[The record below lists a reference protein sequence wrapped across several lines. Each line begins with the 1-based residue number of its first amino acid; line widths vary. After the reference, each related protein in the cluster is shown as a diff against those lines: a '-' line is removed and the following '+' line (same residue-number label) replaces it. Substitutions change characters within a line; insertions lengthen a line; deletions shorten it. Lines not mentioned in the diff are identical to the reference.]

1 MKRVALAV
9 LALLAWKASA
19 VFAQEAEP
27 SASTDPATRQ
37 QLMQRAWES
46 NRSVLSTT
54 DLDSIPPHVEV
65 LEAIADLAVDNT
77 WTARR
82 QVYIATVLL
91 NRLHVLHLDEAVLA
105 TPRGLEL
112 LERIRRATARTTNT
126 DRGYLD
132 VHFAAL
138 RSLLGDP
145 AGALEE
151 LEPWVEVESMRIEAL
166 RSHLNICSSTQ
177 NLRAAWPAF
186 ARFDEEIAAGRC
198 SEEDRARYLVARAAL
213 LLVAGFLD
221 AAGEALEQA
230 KQIELDPCSSVY
242 DWLDSSLLHT
252 EGDWLLLSERL
263 DGAEQLGRWSMAA
276 HEGQRR
282 ARGQAIA
289 ALACVRR
296 GGDSEGEGVRLLE
309 DVAAGEFEK
318 ISARTRTELAVR
330 ALQAGDR
337 ESARAW
343 LAKCEDLN
351 EPQAHEASLVA
362 RAWLGIA
369 DVEHGRTPDHS
380 LEALRARLD
389 ERWEWTLAQWDSTPA
404 EFGGS
409 AFLQMT
415 YRRDLAAALCGLELA
430 LQPGE
435 LGVER
440 CLDRLLAAEVRG
452 STARRLKLSPRSF
465 AELRAST
472 LPEGGAMLVYLPAP
486 TRSFAFVVTRER
498 MFAEVLPSDTP
509 MRSAIVAF
517 REAVAMRGGAGWEAG
532 IAERA
537 APLVSWCF
545 PARVREAL
553 ESVDEWVIVGR
564 DLLAGLPFEAL
575 PWPGESGWL
584 GCAKAVWDPPSL
596 TLAEHYRL
604 RGRDACASELVLAAG
619 VGVAVSDAERFGVAE
634 LPLSAAE
641 LERVGEAV
649 APDETLVLP
658 RATRDDLLHGELSRS
673 RMAVVFAHG
682 VLDSSRAPP
691 HGMLMASSANDASG
705 AVFFDEVR
713 ASSDVLWLGSCG
725 LYGGG
730 SRRGDDGGHRM
741 ASAFLLAGAQAVVT
755 SAGDLDL
762 AATREGAAAALE
774 GLAAGETLAQA
785 TRRARRAIASNP
797 RWAHPYYHAQLLV
810 VGLGDERVPLAPR
823 APRWRLGLGAGVALA
838 LGVVLA
844 LRTRRRAA

>member
-1 MKRVALAV
+1 MKRLALV
-9 LALLAWKASA
+9 LLAWPLSA

-27 SASTDPATRQ
+27 AASIDPATRK
-37 QLMQRAWES
+37 QLMQLAWES
-46 NRSVLSTT
+46 RRSVLSTT
-54 DLDSIPPHVEV
+54 DLESLPPHVDV
-65 LEAIADLAVDNT
+65 VEAIADLAADNT
-77 WTARR
+77 WTAAR

-91 NRLHVLHLDEAVLA
+91 NRLHVLHLDEGVLA
-105 TPRGLEL
+105 TPRGLEF

-138 RSLLGDP
+138 RSLLGDS

-151 LEPWVEVESMRIEAL
+151 LEPWIEVESMRIEAL
-166 RSHLNICSSTQ
+166 RSYLNICSATQ

-198 SEEDRARYLVARAAL
+198 SEEDRARYLVTRAAL

-242 DWLDSSLLHT
+242 DWLASNLLHT
-252 EGDWLLLSERL
+252 EGDWLLMSERL

-282 ARGQAIA
+282 AQGQLIA

-296 GGDSEGEGVRLLE
+296 GGDSVGEGVRLLE
-309 DVAAGEFEK
+309 DLAAGAIEK
-318 ISARTRTELAVR
+318 VGDRARTELAAR

-337 ESARAW
+337 EGARAW
-343 LAKCEDLN
+343 LANCEDLS
-351 EPQAHEASLVA
+351 EPLAHETQLVA

-369 DVEHGRTPDHS
+369 DVERGRTPDHS
-380 LEALRARLD
+380 LEALRTRLD
-389 ERWEWTLAQWDSTPA
+389 ERYEWILEQWDSTPA
-404 EFGGS
+404 ELGGS

-435 LGVER
+435 RGVER

-465 AELRAST
+465 EDLRSQT
-472 LPEGGAMLVYLPAP
+472 VPEGGAMLAYLPAP
-486 TRSFAFVVTRER
+486 MRSFAFVVTRER
-498 MFAEVLPSDTP
+498 MFAEGLPSDTP
-509 MRSAIVAF
+509 LRPAIAAF
-517 REAVAMRGGAGWEAG
+517 REAVATRGGSEWEA
-532 IAERA
+532 ALAQRA
-537 APLVSWCF
+537 APVLSWCF
-545 PARVREAL
+545 PARVRETL
-553 ESVDEWVIVGR
+553 ESFDEWVIVGR
-564 DLLAGLPFEAL
+564 DLLVGLPFEAL
-575 PWPGESGWL
+575 PWPGECGWL
-584 GCAKAVWDPPSL
+584 GCAKAVWDPPSM
-596 TLAEHYRL
+596 TVAAHYRL
-604 RGRDACASELVLAAG
+604 RARAACARELVVAAG
-619 VGVAVSDAERFGVAE
+619 VGVSMSDAERFGVAD

-641 LERVGEAV
+641 LERVGQAV
-649 APDETLVLP
+649 ASDETLVLS

-682 VLDSSRAPP
+682 VLDSSRARP

-705 AVFFDEVR
+705 AVFFDEVC

-762 AATREGAAAALE
+762 AATRDGAAAALE
-774 GLAAGETLAQA
+774 GLAAGESLAQA

-810 VGLGDERVPLAPR
+810 VGLGDERVPLTPR
-823 APRWRLGLGAGVALA
+823 APRWRLGLGAGVAIA
-838 LGVVLA
+838 LGAAALA